1 MSRQAFFDSI
11 RRDFYPNG
19 LNQKQVDNIN
29 LIISEFEPYNNLHWI
44 AYGLATAYHE
54 TGGTLEPIEEYGK
67 GRGRAYGKPAAN
79 GNIYHGRGFVQLTW
93 LDNYKTFAGR
103 LDIDLVNQPDLAL
116 QADTAARIM
125 SLGMTKG
132 LFTGVSL
139 ADFTHADGSLDLIR
153 ARRVVNG
160 KDKAALIADYAE
172 KFYDALTAP
181 EPATYTTTPPT
192 PETITPTPAPIPQG
206 HLKRALNSKIVWTQI
221 IGLVSVIS
229 SAYGTQLTPEQQ
241 ATITKLVLI
250 IIAATTMILRT
261 FFSNQPPK

>member
-29 LIISEFEPYNNLHWI
+29 LIVSEFEPYNNLHWI

-67 GRGRAYGKPAAN
+67 GKGRAYGKTERT
-79 GNIYHGRGFVQLTW
+79 GKVYFGRGFIQLTW
-93 LDNYKTFAGR
+93 LDNYHTFTNR
-103 LDIDLVNQPDLAL
+103 LGIDLVNQPDLAL
-116 QADTAARIM
+116 QPNISTQIM
-125 SLGMTKG
+125 VLGMVKG

-139 ADFTHADGSLDLIR
+139 ADFTHADGTLDYIR
-153 ARRVVNG
+153 ARTIVNG
-160 KDKAALIADYAE
+160 KDKAALIASYAE

-192 PETITPTPAPIPQG
+192 PETLTPTPAPIPQG

-229 SAYGTQLTPEQQ
+229 SAYGTQLTPDQQ
-241 ATITKLVLI
+241 ATIAKLVLI

-261 FFSNQPPK
+261 FFNNQPPQ

>member
-19 LNQKQVDNIN
+19 LNQTQVDNIN
-29 LIISEFEPYNNLHWI
+29 LIVSEFEPYNNLHWI

-54 TGGTLEPIEEYGK
+54 TGGTLEPIGEYGK

-93 LDNYKTFAGR
+93 LDNYKTFADR

-116 QADTAARIM
+116 QTDTAARIM

-172 KFYDALTAP
+172 KFYEAMTAP
-181 EPATYTTTPPT
+181 EAPQPKSEPAAATAQKPT
-192 PETITPTPAPIPQG
+192 PIKT
-206 HLKRALNSKIVWTQI
+206 ALTSKIVWTQL
-221 IGLVSVIS
+221 IGLA
-229 SAYGTQLTPEQQ
+229 SAAGSIYGVELTPDQQ
-241 ATITKLVLI
+241 AALAKSLLLI
-250 IIAATTMILRT
+250 ITAATILLRT
-261 FFSNQPPK
+261 FFNQPK